1 MAKVILTEKEKA
13 ENKEIIRQ
21 YRALLKVIKPRF
33 KKGDEVKLRLAFDL
47 AVDAHKDMRRKSGE
61 PYIYHPIAV
70 AQIVAE
76 EMGLGVTSVI
86 CALLH
91 DTVED
96 TEMTL
101 EDVEMNFGKT
111 VSNIIA
117 GLTKIEGVFNR
128 TTSMQAENFKK
139 MLLTLSDDIRVI
151 LVKIAD
157 RLHNM
162 RTLGHMSRK
171 NQLKISSET
180 LFLFAPLA
188 HRLGLYTI
196 KSELEDLSIKYTEP
210 KTYKEIVTKLK
221 AKKSARSRYI
231 NEFMKPIVDRI
242 DQEGL
247 KYEIKGRT
255 KSIFSILKK
264 MRKQGIPFEEVYDL
278 FAIRIILDSKE
289 NKEKSECW
297 RVYSIVADNYHPNPN
312 RLRDWLSNPKSNGYE
327 SLHTT
332 VMGPK
337 GRWVEVQ
344 IRSKRMDEIAEK
356 GFAAHWKYKE
366 AGDGNEV
373 EQISGLD
380 GWLARVKEFLENR
393 DSSASEFLDD
403 FKLTLFQDEIFVF
416 TPKGDLRKLPF
427 GATALDFAF
436 DIHSQVGEKCLGAKI
451 NSKLVPLSYKLK
463 NGDQIEVITSEK
475 QRPKEEWLSIVCTS
489 KAKTRIRH
497 SLKEDK
503 RKIAEDGKGILQ
515 RKFKYLKLPFSSE
528 NILKLTNYY
537 KLSSPLE
544 LYYNIATERIRKD
557 KLDIA
562 KVLESY
568 EKPAVHK
575 KTKPVGY
582 DPKKARKA
590 LKRDVIIDEDDV
602 LDYTMA
608 KCCKPIPGDDIFA
621 YITVSEG
628 VKVHRTSC
636 PNATRLLSRYGYRV
650 LKARWK
656 DDEFNLPKDF
666 LVGLKITG
674 IDDVG
679 IISNITNIVS
689 EELNVNMK
697 SITVESNDGTF
708 EGVIYLYIHDTAHLD
723 QIINDIEGT
732 AKHLKAVRINPPIAM
747 Q

>member
-1 MAKVILTEKEKA
+1 MAKLNISEKERA

-21 YRALLKVIKPRF
+21 YRQLLRVLKPRL
-33 KKGDEVKLRLAFDL
+33 KKGEEDRLRLAFDV

-76 EMGLGVTSVI
+76 EMGLGLTSVI

-96 TEMTL
+96 TSMTL

-111 VSNIIA
+111 VSEIIA
-117 GLTKIEGVFNR
+117 GLTKIEGVFTR
-128 TTSMQAENFKK
+128 TASMQAENFKK
-139 MLLTLSDDIRVI
+139 MLLTLSDDVRVI

-162 RTLGHMSRK
+162 RTLLHMSRK

-196 KSELEDLSIKYTEP
+196 KTELEDLSLKYTEP
-210 KTYKEIVTKLK
+210 AVYKEIVSKLS

-231 NEFMKPIVDRI
+231 NEFMKPIKE
-242 DQEGL
+242 QLESEGL
-247 KYEIKGRT
+247 SFEIKGRT
-255 KSIFSILKK
+255 KSIYSILKK
-264 MRKQGIPFEEVYDL
+264 MRKQNIPFEEVYDL
-278 FAIRIILDSKE
+278 FAIRIILDSKDG
-289 NKEKSECW
+289 KEKSECW
-297 RVYSIVADNYHPNPN
+297 RVYSIVADNYIPNPS

-344 IRSKRMDEIAEK
+344 VRSRRMDEIAEK

-366 AGDGNEV
+366 EGDGKKV
-373 EQISGLD
+373 EQVSGLD
-380 GWLARVKEFLENR
+380 GWLGKVKEFLENK

-403 FKLTLFQDEIFVF
+403 FKLTLFQKEIFVF
-416 TPKGDLRKLPF
+416 TPNGDLRKLPF

-451 NSKLVPLSYKLK
+451 NNKLVPLSHKLK

-475 QRPKEEWLSIVCTS
+475 QKPKEEWLSLVITS

-497 SLKEDK
+497 SLKENK

-515 RKFKYLKLPFSSE
+515 RKFKYIKMPFNSE
-528 NILKLTNYY
+528 NILKLTNHY

-544 LYYNIATERIRKD
+544 LYFSIATERIKKD
-557 KLDIA
+557 KINVQKIID
-562 KVLESY
+562 SY
-568 EKPAVHK
+568 DKPAVVK
-575 KTKPVGY
+575 KSKPVGF
-582 DPKKARKA
+582 DPRKA
-590 LKRDVIIDEDDV
+590 KKGLKTDIIIDEGDIQ
-602 LDYTMA
+602 DYTMA
-608 KCCKPIPGDDIFA
+608 KCCKAIPGDNIFA
-621 YITVSEG
+621 YTTVSEG
-628 VKVHRTSC
+628 VKVHRTTC
-636 PNATRLLSRYGYRV
+636 PNATRLMSRFGYRI

-656 DDEFNLPKDF
+656 DDEFNIQKDF
-666 LVGLKITG
+666 LVGLKVTG

-689 EELNVNMK
+689 QELEVNMK
-697 SITVESNDGTF
+697 SITVESFDGTF
-708 EGVIYLYIHDTAHLD
+708 EGEIYLYIHDTAHLD
-723 QIINDIEGT
+723 QIIKNIEAT
-732 AKHLKAVRINPPIAM
+732 NEHIKAFRINSSKG
-747 Q
+747 

>member
-1 MAKVILTEKEKA
+1 MALDKLTEKEKA

-21 YRALLKVIKPRF
+21 YRALLKIMKPRF
-33 KKGDEVKLRLAFDL
+33 KKGDEELLRRAFDI

-70 AQIVAE
+70 AQIVGE
-76 EMGLGVTSVI
+76 EMSLDVTSVI

-96 TEMTL
+96 TSMTL
-101 EDVEMNFGKT
+101 EDIEHNFGKT

-128 TTSMQAENFKK
+128 TASMQAENFKK

-162 RTLGHMSRK
+162 RTLTHMSRK

-180 LFLFAPLA
+180 LFLFAPLS
-188 HRLGLYTI
+188 HRLGLYSI
-196 KSELEDLSIKYTEP
+196 KTELEDLSLKYTEP
-210 KTYKEIVTKLK
+210 AIYKDIVGKLS

-231 NEFMKPIVDRI
+231 NEFMKPII
-242 DQEGL
+242 EQLEKENL
-247 KYEIKGRT
+247 KFEIKSRT
-255 KSIFSILKK
+255 KSIYSILKK
-264 MRKQGIPFEEVYDL
+264 MRKQNIPFEEVYDL

-289 NKEKSECW
+289 YKEKSECW
-297 RVYSIVADNYHPNPN
+297 RVYSIVADNYIPNPS

-344 IRSKRMDEIAEK
+344 VRSRRMDEIAEK

-366 AGDGNEV
+366 SGDGGTTDQV
-373 EQISGLD
+373 SGLD
-380 GWLARVKEFLENR
+380 DWLTKVKEFLENK

-403 FKLTLFQDEIFVF
+403 FKLTLFHKEIFVF
-416 TPKGDLRKLPF
+416 TPKGELRKLPF

-436 DIHSQVGEKCLGAKI
+436 DIHSQIGEKCLGAKI
-451 NSKLVPLSYKLK
+451 NNKLVPLSYKLK

-475 QRPKEEWLSIVCTS
+475 QKPKEEWLSIVITS

-497 SLKEDK
+497 SLKENK
-503 RKIAEDGKGILQ
+503 RKIAEDGKGMLQ
-515 RKFKYLKLPFSSE
+515 RKFKYIKMPFSTE
-528 NILKLTNYY
+528 NILKLTNHY

-544 LYYNIATERIRKD
+544 LYYSIATERLKKD
-557 KLDIA
+557 RINVQEIID
-562 KVLESY
+562 SY
-568 EKPAVHK
+568 DKPTVVK
-575 KTKPVGY
+575 KSAPVGF
-582 DPKKARKA
+582 DPQKANKS
-590 LKRDVIIDEDDV
+590 LKSDILIDEGDM
-602 LDYTMA
+602 LDYSMA
-608 KCCKPIPGDDIFA
+608 KCCKPIPGDNIFA
-621 YITVSEG
+621 YVTVSEG
-628 VKVHRTSC
+628 IKVHRTTC
-636 PNATRLLSRYGYRV
+636 PNATRLMSRFGYRI

-656 DDEFNLPKDF
+656 DDEFNIQKDF
-666 LVGLKITG
+666 LVGVKVTG

-689 EELNVNMK
+689 EELEVNMK
-697 SITVESNDGTF
+697 SITVESFDGTF
-708 EGVIYLYIHDTAHLD
+708 EGEIYLYIHDTAHLD
-723 QIINDIEGT
+723 QIIDKIEAT
-732 AKHLKAVRINPPIAM
+732 NEHIKAIRIKPGIT
-747 Q
+747 

>member
-1 MAKVILTEKEKA
+1 MGVDMLSEKERA
-13 ENKEIIRQ
+13 ENKEIIRK

-33 KKGDEVKLRLAFDL
+33 KKGDEELLRRAFDI

-96 TEMTL
+96 TSMTV
-101 EDVEMNFGKT
+101 EDIEHNFGKT

-151 LVKIAD
+151 LVKISD

-162 RTLGHMSRK
+162 RTLNHMSRK

-188 HRLGLYTI
+188 HRLGLYSI
-196 KSELEDLSIKYTEP
+196 KTELEDLCLKYTEP
-210 KTYKEIVTKLK
+210 IIYKDIVGKLK
-221 AKKSARSRYI
+221 AKKSARSRYV
-231 NEFMKPIVDRI
+231 NELMKPIIAQLEAD
-242 DQEGL
+242 GL
-247 KYEIKGRT
+247 KFEIKGRT
-255 KSIFSILKK
+255 KSIYSILKK
-264 MRKQGIPFEEVYDL
+264 MRKQNIPFEEVYDL
-278 FAIRIILDSKE
+278 FAIRIILDSE
-289 NKEKSECW
+289 ESKEKSECW
-297 RVYSIVADNYHPNPN
+297 RVYSIVADNYIPNPS

-344 IRSKRMDEIAEK
+344 IRSRQMDEIAEK

-366 AGDGNEV
+366 EGDGEKG
-373 EQISGLD
+373 EQIPGLD
-380 GWLARVKEFLENR
+380 GWLEKVKEFLENK

-403 FKLTLFQDEIFVF
+403 FKLTLFQKEIFVF
-416 TPKGDLRKLPF
+416 TPNGDLRKLPF

-475 QRPKEEWLSIVCTS
+475 QKPKEEWLSLVITS

-497 SLKEDK
+497 SLKENK
-503 RKIAEDGKGILQ
+503 RRIAEDGKGILQ
-515 RKFKYLKLPFSSE
+515 RKFKYIKMPFNSE
-528 NILKLTNYY
+528 NILKLTNHY

-544 LYYNIATERIRKD
+544 LYYSIATERIKKD
-557 KLDIA
+557 KIDVQKIID
-562 KVLESY
+562 SY
-568 EKPAVHK
+568 EKPAAVK
-575 KTKPVGY
+575 KTTPVGF
-582 DPKKARKA
+582 DSQKANKS
-590 LKRDVIIDEDDV
+590 LKSDILIDGGDM
-602 LDYTMA
+602 LDYSMA
-608 KCCKPIPGDDIFA
+608 KCCKPIPGDNIFA

-628 VKVHRTSC
+628 IKVHRTTC
-636 PNATRLLSRYGYRV
+636 PNATRLMSRFGYRI

-656 DDEFNLPKDF
+656 DDEFNIQKDF
-666 LVGLKITG
+666 LVGLRVTG

-689 EELNVNMK
+689 QELEVNMK
-697 SITVESNDGTF
+697 SITVESFDGTF
-708 EGVIYLYIHDTAHLD
+708 EGEIYLYIHDTAHLD
-723 QIINDIEGT
+723 QIIENIEATNDHI
-732 AKHLKAVRINPPIAM
+732 KAIRINPPIT
-747 Q
+747 

>member
-1 MAKVILTEKEKA
+1 MGVDMLSEKERA

-33 KKGDEVKLRLAFDL
+33 KKGDEELLRRAFDIS
-47 AVDAHKDMRRKSGE
+47 VDAHKDMRRKSGE

-96 TEMTL
+96 TSMTL
-101 EDVEMNFGKT
+101 EDIEHNFGIT

-151 LVKIAD
+151 LVKIGD

-162 RTLGHMSRK
+162 RTLTHMSRK

-188 HRLGLYTI
+188 HRLGLYSI
-196 KSELEDLSIKYTEP
+196 KTELEDLCLKYTEP
-210 KTYKEIVTKLK
+210 AIYKEIVGKLN
-221 AKKSARSRYI
+221 AKKSARSRYV
-231 NEFMKPIVDRI
+231 NELMKPIISQLEAD
-242 DQEGL
+242 GL
-247 KYEIKGRT
+247 KFEIKGRT
-255 KSIFSILKK
+255 KSIYSVLKK
-264 MRKQGIPFEEVYDL
+264 MRKQNIPFEEVYDL
-278 FAIRIILDSKE
+278 FAIRIILDSEE

-297 RVYSIVADNYHPNPN
+297 RVYSIVADNYIPNPS

-344 IRSKRMDEIAEK
+344 IRSRRMDEIAEK

-366 AGDGNEV
+366 EGDGEKG

-380 GWLARVKEFLENR
+380 GWLEKVKEFLENK

-403 FKLTLFQDEIFVF
+403 FKLTLFQKEIFVF
-416 TPKGDLRKLPF
+416 TPNGDLRKLPF

-475 QRPKEEWLSIVCTS
+475 QKPKEEWLSLVITS

-497 SLKEDK
+497 SLKENK
-503 RKIAEDGKGILQ
+503 RRIAEDGKGILQ
-515 RKFKYLKLPFSSE
+515 RKFKYIKMPFNSE
-528 NILKLTNYY
+528 NILKLTNHY

-544 LYYNIATERIRKD
+544 LYYSIATERIKKD
-557 KLDIA
+557 KIDVQKIID
-562 KVLESY
+562 SY
-568 EKPAVHK
+568 EKPAAVK
-575 KTKPVGY
+575 KTTPVGF
-582 DPKKARKA
+582 DPQKAKKS
-590 LKRDVIIDEDDV
+590 LKSDILIDGGDL
-602 LDYTMA
+602 LDYSMA
-608 KCCKPIPGDDIFA
+608 KCCKPIPGDNIFA

-628 VKVHRTSC
+628 IKVHRTTC
-636 PNATRLLSRYGYRV
+636 PNATRLMSRFGYRI
-650 LKARWK
+650 LKAKWK
-656 DDEFNLPKDF
+656 DDEFNIQKDF
-666 LVGLKITG
+666 LVGLRVIG

-679 IISNITNIVS
+679 IISNITKIVS
-689 EELNVNMK
+689 QELDVNMK
-697 SITVESNDGTF
+697 SITVESFDGTF
-708 EGVIYLYIHDTAHLD
+708 EGEIYLYIHDTAHLD
-723 QIINDIEGT
+723 QIIENIEATNDHI
-732 AKHLKAVRINPPIAM
+732 KAIRINPSIT
-747 Q
+747 